1 MEVPTLTVGTSPH
14 WRTKTSITTMN
25 VAFIVALCPAALV
38 GAIAHSFGP
47 NATAMKTASGPF
59 AGVIE
64 TLVVEMGLNTGILW
78 LSGIFGM
85 IALGMA
91 LGILT
96 EYVCQIVMRQPYHAA
111 NGHGALIGFILVM
124 LMPPTV
130 PLWVLVVGV
139 VVAIFLGKQVFGGI
153 GGYPMHPAIVGWLVL
168 LLSWPNHLYPVGME
182 SIAAVHLAPILA
194 TAAGGVA
201 LLMLG
206 YIRWQIPVGVI
217 GGVVVFSLIFQAD
230 LANGGGLVNGGG
242 LANGQPAS
250 IVDQLLRGHVVLA
263 AFFLATDST
272 SSPANK
278 LAKLIY
284 GFGTGFLI
292 VLIRAYGIWPD
303 AVPFA
308 ILLMNVMSP
317 LLDRIRRRV
326 KKVVIQNG

>member
-1 MEVPTLTVGTSPH
+1 LTKS
-14 WRTKTSITTMN
+14 N
-25 VAFIVALCPAALV
+25 VAFTLALCPAALV

-59 AGVIE
+59 ARVIE
-64 TLVVEMGLNTGILW
+64 TLVVEMGLNSGILW

-91 LGILT
+91 LGILV

-111 NGHGALIGFILVM
+111 NGHGALIGFIMVM

-130 PLWVLVVGV
+130 PLWVLAVGV
-139 VVAIFLGKQVFGGI
+139 AVAIFLGKQVFGGI

-182 SIAAVHLAPILA
+182 SIAAVHIAPILA

-206 YIRWQIPVGVI
+206 FIRWQIPVGVI
-217 GGVVVFSLIFQAD
+217 CGVVLFSLIFRGDLPVGAD
-230 LANGGGLVNGGG
+230 GG
-242 LANGQPAS
+242 PAS
-250 IVDQLLRGHVVLA
+250 IVGQLLTGHVALA
-263 AFFLATDST
+263 AFFLATDPT
-272 SSPANK
+272 SSPANRVAQ
-278 LAKLIY
+278 LAY

-308 ILLMNVMSP
+308 VLLMNVMGP
-317 LLDRIRRRV
+317 LLDRMRRHV
-326 KKVVIQNG
+326 TKVVIQNG

>member
-14 WRTKTSITTMN
+14 RRTTTSITKMN
-25 VAFIVALCPAALV
+25 VAFIVALCPVALV

-59 AGVIE
+59 AAVIE

-111 NGHGALIGFILVM
+111 NGHGALIGFIMVM

-130 PLWVLVVGV
+130 PLWVLAVGI

-182 SIAAVHLAPILA
+182 SSAAVHLAPILA

-217 GGVVVFSLIFQAD
+217 GGVVVFSLVFQGD
-230 LANGGGLVNGGG
+230 LTTGIV
-242 LANGQPAS
+242 GQPAS
-250 IVDQLLRGHVVLA
+250 IVDQLLTGHVALA

-317 LLDRIRRRV
+317 LLDRIRRGV

>member
-1 MEVPTLTVGTSPH
+1 MPMEVPTLTVGTSPH
-14 WRTKTSITTMN
+14 WRTNMSITKMN
-25 VAFIVALCPAALV
+25 VAFILALCPAALV

-59 AGVIE
+59 AGLVR
-64 TLVVEMGLNTGILW
+64 TLVLEMGLNTGILW
-78 LSGIFGM
+78 LTGIFGM
-85 IALGMA
+85 MALGMA
-91 LGILT
+91 LGMLT
-96 EYVCQIVMRQPYHAA
+96 EYLCQLVMRQVYHAT
-111 NGHGALIGFILVM
+111 NGHGALMGLLIVM

-130 PLWVLVVGV
+130 PLWVLAIGI

-168 LLSWPNHLYPVGME
+168 LLSWPNHLYPVGMA

-201 LLMLG
+201 LIMLG
-206 YIRWQIPVGVI
+206 YIRWQIPAGVI
-217 GGVVVFSLIFQAD
+217 AGVVVFSLVFQGD
-230 LANGGGLVNGGG
+230 LAVG
-242 LANGQPAS
+242 ADGQPAR
-250 IVDQLLRGHVVLA
+250 IVDQLLTGHVALA
-263 AFFLATDST
+263 AFFLATDPT

-278 LAKLIY
+278 AAKLVY
-284 GFGTGFLI
+284 GFGTGFMI

-308 ILLMNVMSP
+308 ILLMNVMGP

-326 KKVVIQNG
+326 IKVVIQNG